1 MESCVGSLGC
11 EGTKMGEYW
20 YCGIAIRGVD
30 TIYSYIS
37 DSGERVIGSYV
48 IVPFS
53 AQNTLRVGKVKTC
66 AKYTVENAPYPVE
79 HTKHIIREATAEE
92 YVSQPPLSINNCY
105 GENEDLDELELYIEE
120 EMWDDVLEWACN
132 HFDSEDEEICY
143 KVIECCEL
151 CVKQNMPVAA
161 LNLGAYYYLGKYVEQ
176 DYKRAYELYKI
187 AADAGEIRAICN
199 CGYCFYYGRHQEIDY
214 EEAFKYF
221 ALGALL
227 YEDANCLYKL
237 GDMYLNGFGTEK
249 NEKYAYIMY
258 SNALKCSED
267 DECIADAQFRVGK
280 CLLRG
285 IGVEKDVEK
294 AHALLS
300 YALIN
305 FYERRNTD
313 KFVRGLI
320 KSTKELLAEAQAQL
334 DEEILD

>member
-1 MESCVGSLGC
+1 M
-11 EGTKMGEYW
+11 
-20 YCGIAIRGVD
+20 
-30 TIYSYIS
+30 
-37 DSGERVIGSYV
+37 
-48 IVPFS
+48 
-53 AQNTLRVGKVKTC
+53 
-66 AKYTVENAPYPVE
+66 
-79 HTKHIIREATAEE
+79 
-92 YVSQPPLSINNCY
+92 
-105 GENEDLDELELYIEE
+105 
-120 EMWDDVLEWACN
+120 
-132 HFDSEDEEICY
+132 
-143 KVIECCEL
+143 
-151 CVKQNMPVAA
+151 
-161 LNLGAYYYLGKYVEQ
+161 
-176 DYKRAYELYKI
+176 
-187 AADAGEIRAICN
+187 
-199 CGYCFYYGRHQEIDY
+199 
-214 EEAFKYF
+214 
-221 ALGALL
+221 L

-237 GDMYLNGFGTEK
+237 GDMYLNGVGTEK